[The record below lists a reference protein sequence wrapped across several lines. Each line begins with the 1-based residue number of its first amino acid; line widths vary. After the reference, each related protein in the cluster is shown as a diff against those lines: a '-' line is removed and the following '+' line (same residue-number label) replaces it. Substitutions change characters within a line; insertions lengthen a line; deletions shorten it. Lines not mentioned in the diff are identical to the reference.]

1 MLLTLF
7 SCCNLFWSLLED
19 FGFTQWRSLS
29 DGGRE
34 ASGGIQD
41 FGRSIHLCARVFG
54 SGCLFKQRIRVFF
67 MTQWVMEPA
76 SPPILTS
83 EFSPPAG
90 IKLSTTAARG
100 CSVNDM

>member
-34 ASGGIQD
+34 SV
-41 FGRSIHLCARVFG
+41 GRNPGLWSQYPSMRARVW
-54 SGCLFKQRIRVFF
+54 IRVFVQATDSGLLHDA
-67 MTQWVMEPA
+67 MGNGA
-76 SPPILTS
+76 SLATYTHI
-83 EFSPPAG
+83 
-90 IKLSTTAARG
+90 
-100 CSVNDM
+100 